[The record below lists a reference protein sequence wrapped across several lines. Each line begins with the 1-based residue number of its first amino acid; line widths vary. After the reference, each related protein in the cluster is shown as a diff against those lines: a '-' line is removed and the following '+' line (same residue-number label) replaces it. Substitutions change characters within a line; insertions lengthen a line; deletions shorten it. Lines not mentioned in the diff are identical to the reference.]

1 MRDAAIHCWTNCP
14 EWLLQVPAFFTVGKV
29 NTPKNGAL
37 SIFHWGILSR
47 YSKEMLQVLTFRYSP
62 PSGSGLLKE

>member
-1 MRDAAIHCWTNCP
+1 MVTPGAC
-14 EWLLQVPAFFTVGKV
+14 FYTVGKV

-47 YSKEMLQVLTFRYSP
+47 YTKEMLEVLTFRYSA